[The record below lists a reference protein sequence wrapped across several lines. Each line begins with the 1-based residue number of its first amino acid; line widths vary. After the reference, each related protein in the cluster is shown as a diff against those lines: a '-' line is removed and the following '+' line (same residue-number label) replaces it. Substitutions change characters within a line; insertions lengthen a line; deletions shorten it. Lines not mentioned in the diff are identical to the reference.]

1 MLTCGIYLKRIL
13 IQGIGKNEIS
23 RKQEKEERMTN
34 TNKGKQYIYI
44 YIYILCVC
52 VSLHPYAYSY
62 TYSTRGFNNFCAM
75 DAFQNLM
82 KPTDF
87 FSEKNV
93 FTSMK

>member
-1 MLTCGIYLKRIL
+1 MKSVENKKR
-13 IQGIGKNEIS
+13 
-23 RKQEKEERMTN
+23 RKEWPTQTKESS
-34 TNKGKQYIYI
+34 IYI
-44 YIYILCVC
+44 YIYA
-52 VSLHPYAYSY
+52 SLHPYAYSY